1 MKSIILA
8 AGRGTR
14 IPQFSKKKPK
24 CMIQINGKS
33 ILKDKLI
40 FLIN

>member
-14 IPQFSKKKPK
+14 IPQFSKKKK
-24 CMIQINGKS
+24 MYDSNKW
-33 ILKDKLI
+33 KVDFKKT
-40 FLIN
+40 N